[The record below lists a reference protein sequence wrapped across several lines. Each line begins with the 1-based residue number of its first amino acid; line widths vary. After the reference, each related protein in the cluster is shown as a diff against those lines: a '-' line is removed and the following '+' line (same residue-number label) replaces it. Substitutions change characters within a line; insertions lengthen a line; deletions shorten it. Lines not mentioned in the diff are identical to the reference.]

1 MECEHTVLSLNPNG
15 TALERYELELR
26 ECGFVVISFSTP
38 IQLRFEI
45 EMGRCGV
52 LLISYMT
59 PLSSVMSLVLLFRR
73 SCPGGKV
80 VYVSQHPSPIIE
92 GVDVLLLDE
101 EQSPKGIAEKIQAA

>member
-1 MECEHTVLSLNPNG
+1 MEHDHTVLSLNPSG
-15 TALERYELELR
+15 VALERHELELR
-26 ECGFVVISFSTP
+26 DSGFVVISVSSP
-38 IQLRFEI
+38 VEARFEI

-92 GVDVLLLDE
+92 GVDVLLLDA